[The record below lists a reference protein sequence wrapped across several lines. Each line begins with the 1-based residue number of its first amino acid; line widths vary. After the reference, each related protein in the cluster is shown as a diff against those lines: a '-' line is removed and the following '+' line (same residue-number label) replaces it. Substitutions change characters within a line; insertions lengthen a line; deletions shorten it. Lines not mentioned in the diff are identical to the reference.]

1 MLTSTAMPLEVT
13 SEKKKRK
20 DAAVLAGEQRLQLWP
35 VGSRLCHGFVH
46 STSPGD
52 LIVCQSQPSIQKE
65 IVKSTQL
72 LRLLHSYVTKAP
84 FLCNVIIFFY
94 SRSKIWSTM
103 GDDIYSE

>member
-1 MLTSTAMPLEVT
+1 MLTSTEMPLEVT

-52 LIVCQSQPSIQKE
+52 LIVCQSHSE
-65 IVKSTQL
+65 INPTAAL
-72 LRLLHSYVTKAP
+72 AT
-84 FLCNVIIFFY
+84 FLCNKSSFF
-94 SRSKIWSTM
+94 M
-103 GDDIYSE
+103 